1 MVDAPCII
9 SRPVFLS
16 TLSWADLYTRN
27 RVKQRSICTLSAP
40 LFPPFFFFSFSF
52 FFFLVFLRDSSAA
65 AATFSKVKVRLA
77 FRDWKKATTA
87 RDKAWTEREKEEK
100 GEITRRAALLDF

>member
-9 SRPVFLS
+9 SRPAFLS
-16 TLSWADLYTRN
+16 TLSWANLYTRN
-27 RVKQRSICTLSAP
+27 RVRQRSICTLSAP
-40 LFPPFFFFSFSF
+40 LFPPFFF

-77 FRDWKKATTA
+77 FRDWKKATTG
-87 RDKAWTEREKEEK
+87 RDKAWTERERKEK
-100 GEITRRAALLDF
+100 GEITRRAALFDF

>member
-40 LFPPFFFFSFSF
+40 LFPPFFFFFR
-52 FFFLVFLRDSSAA
+52 FFLR
-65 AATFSKVKVRLA
+65 FSIFARLA
-77 FRDWKKATTA
+77 GGHRYIF
-87 RDKAWTEREKEEK
+87 E
-100 GEITRRAALLDF
+100 G